1 MGLNILYAVHAYKPA
16 YRVGG
21 PILSVAALAEGMA
34 ARGHRVVVFTTNS
47 NLTEALDVATDLP
60 TLVDN
65 VEVWYFRQAVPFGP
79 MFSRF
84 DYFSKSMGYLY
95 TPGLSS
101 VLKRVIPSFDVVHVH
116 LPFVYPCHRT
126 AWSAI
131 RARRPL
137 FYHQRGV
144 FDPERLKFRSL
155 KKSACILALDR
166 PIMRRA
172 AMLFALTE
180 AERQSY
186 RGLGVQ
192 TPCRVIP
199 NGIHVQQYRQ
209 VPTSQTCSRWGI
221 RDDDLVILYLSR
233 LHPIK
238 GADVVLEAFLRIG
251 REFPKLRL
259 VMAGPDEWGLERD
272 FRQRGAAAGLSDRLV
287 FPGLVTGEEK
297 LELLARAD
305 LFCLPSVGEG
315 FSMAVLEA
323 LASATPVMLSPGC
336 NFPEVA
342 ARGAGWIASRD
353 AESWSRAMTDVLREP
368 GHLRM
373 AGLAGLRL
381 VKEEYTWRRALDQT
395 ERAYY
400 DVLEER
406 RSGAPRIFDAGAS
419 PDVIGRPVKGHA
431 R

>member
-1 MGLNILYAVHAYKPA
+1 VRLEILYAVHAYKPA

-47 NLTEALDVATDLP
+47 NLTEPLDVATDRP
-60 TLVDN
+60 VMVDN
-65 VEVWYFRQAVPFGP
+65 VEVWYFRQAVPFGSV
-79 MFSRF
+79 FSRVS
-84 DYFSKSMGYLY
+84 YFSKSMGYLY
-95 TPGLSS
+95 TPGLSTA
-101 VLKRVIPSFDVVHVH
+101 LKGAISSFDLVH
-116 LPFVYPCHRT
+116 LHMPFVYPCHRT

-131 RARRPL
+131 RAGKPL

-144 FDPERLKFRSL
+144 FDPARLRFRSL
-155 KKSACILALDR
+155 KKKVSIRALDR

-180 AERQSY
+180 AERESY
-186 RGLGVQ
+186 RALGVQ

-199 NGIHVQQYRQ
+199 NGIDTRQYRQ
-209 VPTSQTCSRWGI
+209 DPNSEACSRWGI
-221 RDDDLVILYLSR
+221 RGDDLVMLFLSR

-238 GADVVLEAFLRIG
+238 GADVLLEAFLRIG
-251 REFPKLRL
+251 REFSNLRL
-259 VMAGPDEWGLERD
+259 VMAGPDEWGLERE
-272 FRQRGAAAGLSDRLV
+272 FRRRSAAAGLVERLV
-287 FPGLVTGEEK
+287 FPGLVTGEDK

-342 ARGAGWIASRD
+342 AQGAGWIVPRD
-353 AESWSRAMTDVLREP
+353 AESWSRAMTGVLREP
-368 GHLRM
+368 SRLRA
-373 AGLAGLRL
+373 AGSAGLRL
-381 VKEEYTWRRALDQT
+381 VKAEYTWGRVLAQT
-395 ERAYY
+395 EGAYF
-400 DVLEER
+400 DVLEQR
-406 RSGAPRIFDAGAS
+406 REATPSSVGVGESVDATHRSMG
-419 PDVIGRPVKGHA
+419 GYA